1 MTQEIMGVN
10 EVANY
15 LNIKKQTV
23 YRLLQDKKLP
33 ALKIGGQW
41 KVKRD
46 HLDKMFDEMLNEKL
60 KEISNQQKVTSFYLK
75 APIFIGAFLLYTI
88 LYSN

>member
-60 KEISNQQKVTSFYLK
+60 KEISN
-75 APIFIGAFLLYTI
+75 
-88 LYSN
+88 